1 MCAAIKQMDVGA
13 NVVLITTPAAAE
25 FVRGLGIVD
34 EVVAFDKRGAH
45 RSSAGRGELV
55 ASLPDGT
62 YYARV
67 NVAGTEITKVFVKH

>member
-45 RSSAGRGELV
+45 PVSYTHLTLPTSDLV
-55 ASLPDGT
+55 
-62 YYARV
+62 
-67 NVAGTEITKVFVKH
+67 